1 MLSKNRTL
9 VLGIILVVVLIIYF
23 ALQNREHEENF
34 RTKLPAIDTATV
46 DHIVIRPAGGK
57 TPISF
62 VKEDG
67 QWMITDKDRKYAANE
82 NQLNS
87 LMLGLNGAEVI
98 RVAATSP
105 EKWKDFNTTK
115 DLGTE
120 IEFKQ
125 SGKDAADVLIGKF
138 DYIPSK
144 NQNPYNQYGQ
154 QGEMLSYVRVNDEDG
169 VYAIEGSIALGLGK
183 TADDFRNKQL
193 LHLDKKAINKLQFSY
208 TDGDSFSLSKKD
220 NKWIFDDGTLAD
232 SATMVGYLNSMRYL
246 NGRKLAKEDPEGK
259 PVCASLTII
268 SNQEDTVRLTAYQVD
283 TAECVVRSSY
293 NPTNPIRDEQNKIKE
308 RAFVSRDYLMG
319 KK

>member
-34 RTKLPAIDTATV
+34 RTNLPVIDTATV
-46 DHIVIRPAGGK
+46 DHIVIRPAGGE
-57 TPISF
+57 TSISLA
-62 VKEDG
+62 KEDG
-67 QWMITDKDRKYAANE
+67 QWMVTDNNRKYAANK
-82 NQLNS
+82 NHLNS
-87 LMLGLNGAEVI
+87 LMLSLNGAEVV
-98 RVAATSP
+98 RVAATKP
-105 EKWKDFNTTK
+105 EKWKDFKTTK

-125 SGKDAADVLIGKF
+125 GGKDAVDILIGKF

-144 NQNPYNQYGQ
+144 NQSPYGQ

-193 LHLDKKAINKLQFSY
+193 LHLDKKVVNKLSFDY
-208 TDGDSFSLSKKD
+208 HDGDKFSLVKEGD
-220 NKWIFDDGTLAD
+220 KWKFNDGSEPD
-232 SATMVGYLNSMRYL
+232 SATVVGYLNSMRYL
-246 NGRKLAKEDPEGK
+246 TGKTLAKVNPEGK
-259 PVCASLTII
+259 PEFARLTVI
-268 SNQEDTVRLTAYQVD
+268 SNSDDTVQLTAYKVD
-283 TAECVVRSSY
+283 TADFVIRSSF
-293 NPTNPIRDEQNKIKE
+293 NPTNPVRDEQNKLTE
-308 RAFVSRDYLMG
+308 RAFVSRDYFRG